1 MAERKRLPEV
11 GLFEIRPDCWFS
23 GGGLNDSQ

>member
-1 MAERKRLPEV
+1 MTERKRLPEV

-23 GGGLNDSQ
+23 GGGLDGQK